1 MGRGGRDLWPA
12 WSSLVQE
19 RPWFLAKAQKMLSS
33 QILIWLTWTLSPTQE
48 VLDFL
53 RLESPHSLLPHFKL
67 IYFEMGVFKTIFVF
81 AIVGMWS
88 SEDNLWVL
96 GLIKRLVGRPC
107 YPGVHLSSPFQWG
120 LVSQGWPWCLL
131 WSAAVE
137 VSIHTRSCASYQR
150 DHTPAPPLPVFMNT
164 LNCGSCHSPLPEGSN
179 DSCDYIKPRGPCVS
193 HSQPTRWVESPV
205 G

>member
-19 RPWFLAKAQKMLSS
+19 RPWFSAKAQKMLSS

-96 GLIKRLVGRPC
+96 GLIRRLVGRPC

-131 WSAAVE
+131 WSAAVVPTGPYPSSTLICFHE
-137 VSIHTRSCASYQR
+137 HLKLWFMPFSFASR
-150 DHTPAPPLPVFMNT
+150 LKWFLWLH
-164 LNCGSCHSPLPEGSN
+164 
-179 DSCDYIKPRGPCVS
+179 
-193 HSQPTRWVESPV
+193 
-205 G
+205 